1 MRRKRRPTVNT
12 YALQA
17 EYRRITPDSRTPPLD
32 EDPSPEA
39 LHFAL
44 IHGVV
49 ISHVGMFGIPEELQV
64 HDGEKD
70 IAIPRVSCYI
80 VLVTQLAFQKIN
92 QLPTAFKNAVWQSID
107 DFHLNDNDLP
117 DVLFLIVTHYIEEAL
132 EEVNCKEL
140 RNIHVSGRF
149 PSGIASNL
157 FMVVNTQQKT
167 MRFSICLT
175 QTMQSN
181 DIPVLS
187 VLPNCYSRLDPHA
200 KGDCGE

>member
-140 RNIHVSGRF
+140 RNIHVSGALWNR
-149 PSGIASNL
+149 I
-157 FMVVNTQQKT
+157 K
-167 MRFSICLT
+167 
-175 QTMQSN
+175 
-181 DIPVLS
+181 S
-187 VLPNCYSRLDPHA
+187 VYGREYAAED
-200 KGDCGE
+200 DEIFDMFDTDDTE